1 MLKARLHPALCLA
14 GMMAALAIVPPALS
28 QDQAPPF
35 GGPEEVEFA
44 EELWQALEER
54 GIVGE
59 HAIQTHPYAGTSM
72 HGPVIQYISGNVGVG
87 DRTGTFI
94 LKRNYRGEDL
104 SVEETF
110 TAPLENFDSMGIM
123 FRREEGYAP
132 DSQDWF
138 WVKFMPDGAVAS
150 TPNGAKMAGKVGACI
165 GCHEPAEGGDFVFSH
180 DRFAQ

>member
-1 MLKARLHPALCLA
+1 MIGTRTLTPYATVAALLLVQPAL
-14 GMMAALAIVPPALS
+14 G
-28 QDQAPPF
+28 QEQAPPF
-35 GGPEEVEFA
+35 GGPDQVDFA

-59 HAIQTHPYAGTSM
+59 DAIQTHPYAGTSM
-72 HGPVIQYISGNVGVG
+72 HGPVIQYLSGKVTVA
-87 DRTGTFI
+87 DHTGTFI

-110 TAPLENFDSMGIM
+110 RDPLQNFDSMGVM

-132 DSQDWF
+132 DSGNWF
-138 WVKFMPDGAVAS
+138 WVKFMPDGAVAT
-150 TPNGAKMAGKVGACI
+150 TPDGANMAGRIAPCI
-165 GCHEPAEGGDFVFSH
+165 GCHQPAEGGDFVFSH